1 MAFSRLKSTIT
12 RLRDRLDGSASTQTK
27 VRSFSDQQQKEAAF
41 DSRVRGVRTVPIDR
55 IVGSVGRYQD
65 FDNRF
70 RLKQHVPSE
79 RLQKVKEAMRN
90 GRPLPPVKLYQ
101 IKDDYYVMD
110 GNHRIAAAKEFGH
123 DEILAHIIEFIP
135 SATTLQNILFR
146 ERAAFTDQTGL
157 TVEIKLTEI
166 GQYAFLLNQISA
178 HLDYLQK
185 GRKDTVT
192 FAEVARDWYKTIYR
206 PLCAIIRRGR
216 LMEFFPG
223 RSVADM
229 YAYITAHQ
237 WEMGRQRRY
246 GSGIDQLIPNSMEAF
261 RNQMAEI
268 KDCDYPEMRRGI
280 TAFILMSVQAKK
292 EFKVV
297 DKIFELE
304 EVQEVHSV
312 HGDVDILIK
321 IVLSRDLL
329 SSDAEIISQFVH
341 EQIRQLPGVISTKTL
356 IPGYSKIKQPYQV
369 AAAKTSD

>member
-1 MAFSRLKSTIT
+1 MVFSRLKSTIAHW
-12 RLRDRLDGSASTQTK
+12 RDRLDGSASVQAK

-41 DSRVRGVRTVPIDR
+41 DSRVRGVRTVPIER

-65 FDNRF
+65 FDDRF
-70 RLKQHVPSE
+70 RLRQHVPSE
-79 RLQKVKEAMRN
+79 RLQRVKMAMRE

-101 IKDDYYVMD
+101 IKDDYYIMD
-110 GNHRIAAAKEFGH
+110 GNHRIAVAKELGH

-135 SATTLQNILFR
+135 SANTLQNILFR
-146 ERAAFTDQTGL
+146 ERAAFTDRTEL
-157 TVEIKLTEI
+157 TREIKLTEV
-166 GQYAFLLNQISA
+166 GQYSALLSQISA
-178 HLDYLQK
+178 HQEFLRK
-185 GRKDTVT
+185 GRKNAVPY
-192 FAEVARDWYKTIYR
+192 AEAARDWYRSIYR
-206 PLCAIIRRGR
+206 PLCMIIRRGR
-216 LMEFFPG
+216 LMGNFPG

-229 YAYITAHQ
+229 YVYISTHQ
-237 WEMGRQRRY
+237 WETGRQRRY
-246 GSGIDQLIPNSMEAF
+246 GSGIDQLIPKSMEAF
-261 RNQMAEI
+261 RNQMAEK

-280 TAFILMSVQAKK
+280 TAFILMNVQAKK

-304 EVQEVHSV
+304 EVREVHSV

-356 IPGYSKIKQPYQV
+356 IPGYSKTKKPLQN
-369 AAAKTSD
+369 AAEQTTD

>member
-1 MAFSRLKSTIT
+1 MVFSRLKSTIA
-12 RLRDRLDGSASTQTK
+12 RWRDRLDGSASVQAK

-41 DSRVRGVRTVPIDR
+41 DSRVRGVRTVPIER

-65 FDNRF
+65 FDDRF
-70 RLKQHVPSE
+70 RLRQHVPSE
-79 RLQKVKEAMRN
+79 RLQRVKMAMRE

-101 IKDDYYVMD
+101 IKDDYYIMD
-110 GNHRIAAAKEFGH
+110 GNHRIAVAKELGH

-135 SATTLQNILFR
+135 SANTLQNILFR
-146 ERAAFTDQTGL
+146 ERAAFADRTEL
-157 TVEIKLTEI
+157 TREIKLTEV
-166 GQYAFLLNQISA
+166 GQYSALLSQISA
-178 HLDYLQK
+178 HQEFLRK
-185 GRKDTVT
+185 GRKNAVPY
-192 FAEVARDWYKTIYR
+192 AEAARDWYRSIYR
-206 PLCAIIRRGR
+206 PLCMIIRRGR
-216 LMEFFPG
+216 LMGNFPE

-229 YAYITAHQ
+229 YVYISTHQ
-237 WEMGRQRRY
+237 WETGRQRRY

-261 RNQMAEI
+261 RNQMAEK

-280 TAFILMSVQAKK
+280 TAFILMNVQAKK

-304 EVQEVHSV
+304 EVREVHSV

-356 IPGYSKIKQPYQV
+356 IPGYSKTKKPLQN
-369 AAAKTSD
+369 AAEQTTD